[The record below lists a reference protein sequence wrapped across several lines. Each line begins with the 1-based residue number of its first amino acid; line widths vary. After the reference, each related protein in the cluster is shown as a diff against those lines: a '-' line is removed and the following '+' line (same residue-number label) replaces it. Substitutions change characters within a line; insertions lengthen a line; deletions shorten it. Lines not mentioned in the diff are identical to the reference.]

1 MSRRLVVEP
10 QAEAEIA
17 EAAAWY
23 EAQEAGLGADF
34 VDEVEHALTR
44 IERNPYQY
52 QIVYREARRAM
63 LRRFRYGIIYRVSDH
78 EVIVLACFHSHRDPK
93 RWQIRAR

>member
-1 MSRRLVVEP
+1 MSRKLIVEP
-10 QAEAEIA
+10 QAEGEIA
-17 EAAAWY
+17 AAAAWY
-23 EAQEAGLGADF
+23 EGLERGLGADF

-52 QIVYREARRAM
+52 QIVYRQARRAM

-78 EVIVLACFHSHRDPK
+78 EVIVIACFHVHRDPK
-93 RWQIRAR
+93 R